1 MFVILVGIISILFF
15 SDVALANTTASQSDF
30 TSEQFRVD
38 TSKMSVI
45 QSTSSDKW
53 PEWFAAF
60 ERILNAISELLLM
73 LIPILAGVSLI
84 IAGYFF
90 IFSGGEGDKVTKG
103 KNIITFNLIAIIV
116 AFMSWGIIYLIGTFF
131 TKL

>member
-1 MFVILVGIISILFF
+1 
-15 SDVALANTTASQSDF
+15 
-30 TSEQFRVD
+30 
-38 TSKMSVI
+38 
-45 QSTSSDKW
+45 
-53 PEWFAAF
+53 
-60 ERILNAISELLLM
+60 M